1 MLLCVWLQEECFSL
15 SLTYSL
21 WQCNT
26 KVWIM
31 LFFIFEIIWVHNGA
45 ERWVRC
51 RFSWLASKVVS
62 SSKLSYF
69 HIITVIIIISIITII
84 LYLEYL
90 DFSLFSLKARK
101 KHLIN
106 TKLCFWGINRIP
118 TFTPSLIQ
126 LKIKRKVLCSL
137 PFFNST
143 LEKVPH
149 QGTVWAVSAHLR
161 AGCCYLIGAKL
172 KGNPIQVLIGLVTPP
187 PPNRCCL
194 ITALIV
200 DIIYHA
206 YIAEGK
212 SSSQSSCS
220 QQTHLICFF
229 NRERRHCTRH
239 ALHYTEPQTRIFV
252 SVTVKEKVFWGK
264 VRK

>member
-1 MLLCVWLQEECFSL
+1 MLLCVWLQDECFSL

-69 HIITVIIIISIITII
+69 FHIITVIIINVSIIAII

-101 KHLIN
+101 ELLIN

-118 TFTPSLIQ
+118 TFTPSLKNNKKGIMLLAFLQ
-126 LKIKRKVLCSL
+126 WDTRKS
-137 PFFNST
+137 PTS
-143 LEKVPH
+143 
-149 QGTVWAVSAHLR
+149 
-161 AGCCYLIGAKL
+161 
-172 KGNPIQVLIGLVTPP
+172 GN
-187 PPNRCCL
+187 CL
-194 ITALIV
+194 
-200 DIIYHA
+200 D
-206 YIAEGK
+206 
-212 SSSQSSCS
+212 C
-220 QQTHLICFF
+220 
-229 NRERRHCTRH
+229 
-239 ALHYTEPQTRIFV
+239 
-252 SVTVKEKVFWGK
+252 
-264 VRK
+264 